1 MVHLIILVSIILEFI
16 VGLALIIWI
25 LIYILAPSINGKEH
39 IEMYMTDKYGPNWF
53 DEMIEGLRDPE
64 VRKSISDELKL
75 KK

>member
-1 MVHLIILVSIILEFI
+1 MVHLIILVSIILGLI
-16 VGLALIIWI
+16 GGLALIIWI
-25 LIYILAPSINGKEH
+25 SIYILAPSINGKEH
-39 IEMYMTDKYGPNWF
+39 IETYMTDKYGPNWF